1 MTARTGA
8 SPWLAA
14 PSAILLRCRR
24 LSSSPRWMPAS
35 FVWWLCPHT
44 MEVILPPCRSWM
56 SSRQNNI
63 ISPYFTRRRH
73 VKNMPTLF
81 LHITLDSHV
90 YPHYTKDMD
99 MATRYL
105 RRFCDIWLAVFCTL
119 TLPWGGVVFAAVVVI
134 VYLFTRKSNHTCWR
148 IAMAVVGYMIRQIW
162 YVLIIFILMI
172 LLIVL

>member
-1 MTARTGA
+1 
-8 SPWLAA
+8 
-14 PSAILLRCRR
+14 
-24 LSSSPRWMPAS
+24 MP
-35 FVWWLCPHT
+35 
-44 MEVILPPCRSWM
+44 M
-56 SSRQNNI
+56 
-63 ISPYFTRRRH
+63 
-73 VKNMPTLF
+73 LF

-148 IAMAVVGYMIRQIW
+148 IAMAAGCLSLCYMLFPLWEFTQWKLAGHWDAQEGLFYVFLFAGQSAISMVSILSVYGLCLGIRN
-162 YVLIIFILMI
+162 LRA
-172 LLIVL
+172 